1 MRTHAQAVV
10 IGGGLVGCSILYHL
24 AKLGWTDAVL
34 LERDELTSGS
44 TWHAA
49 AGIHGLHDSTNI
61 SRLQHYTMGLYKELE
76 AETGQSCGIY
86 QPGSL
91 YLAQTGAR
99 EHQLRLQEAKA
110 RRYGM
115 DFHEVSRAEAE
126 LLHPLVNFDGIRCIM
141 YEPSGGNVDP

>member
-1 MRTHAQAVV
+1 MRTHTQAVV

-34 LERDELTSGS
+34 LERSELTSGS

-49 AGIHGLHDSTNI
+49 ANIHGLHDSTNI
-61 SRLQHYTMGLYKELE
+61 SRLQHYTMSLYKQLE
-76 AETGQSCGIY
+76 TETGQSCGIF

-91 YLAQTGAR
+91 YLAQTVER

-110 RRYGM
+110 RRCQTTWKT
-115 DFHEVSRAEAE
+115 A
-126 LLHPLVNFDGIRCIM
+126 
-141 YEPSGGNVDP
+141 PSAT